1 MVDKI
6 ELERTVLEIPV
17 KRLANLTKDIRK
29 YEEHV
34 NKCDISETNAL
45 AESIGADIDFLRY
58 TEIRTTETQKQEL
71 KQLENQFTYHMNNL
85 KRCRCVRKIEK

>member
-1 MVDKI
+1 MVDKTD
-6 ELERTVLEIPV
+6 LERTVLEIPV

-29 YEEHV
+29 YEERV

-58 TEIRTTETQKQEL
+58 TEITETQRQEL
-71 KQLENQFTYHMNNL
+71 KHLDDTFENHMDKL
-85 KRCRCVRKIEK
+85 KKCRCVRKIEK